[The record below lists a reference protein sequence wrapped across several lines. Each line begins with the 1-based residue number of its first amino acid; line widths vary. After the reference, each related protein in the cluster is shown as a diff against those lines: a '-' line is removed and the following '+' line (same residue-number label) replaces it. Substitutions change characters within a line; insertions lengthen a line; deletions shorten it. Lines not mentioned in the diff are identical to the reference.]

1 MMVHA
6 DVGEK
11 VILGCKGLVL
21 NAASIWLLQRLAVC
35 TVHDELD
42 DLLEN
47 ADGRIRL
54 ALVLTAQLEEMAN
67 GALELVVPSLV
78 PIEALEN
85 GEVTSRNEATKGH
98 EVL

>member
-1 MMVHA
+1 MVHA

-54 ALVLTAQLEEMAN
+54 ALVLATQLKEMAN
-67 GALELVVPSLV
+67 GALELVVPWSNDRMYFMKFLV
-78 PIEALEN
+78 LHPLF
-85 GEVTSRNEATKGH
+85 
-98 EVL
+98 LFF